1 VQPLEGRPALNYPC
15 SWTYRIVCTDE
26 PALRALIAELVAG
39 EPHTL
44 ASLGGSPSGRY
55 ARVELV
61 LTVRDEE
68 HRNRVFVAL
77 SRAPM
82 VRFVL

>member
-1 VQPLEGRPALNYPC
+1 VIQASPGL
-15 SWTYRIVCTDE
+15 
-26 PALRALIAELVAG
+26 AG
-39 EPHTL
+39 VPHTL
-44 ASLGGSPSGRY
+44 ASLGGSSSGRY

-77 SRAPM
+77 SRAM